1 MSRKLVFLPLIL
13 GFSSVPVVAET
24 LVPQDKILVFA
35 CLENME
41 QGTTWPQCVELM
53 FQPCVSESAGLSG
66 EFSACVEGCSSA
78 GYSES
83 EVMMTANMCR
93 KDMT

>member
-1 MSRKLVFLPLIL
+1 MKYLPL
-13 GFSSVPVVAET
+13 VAAQT
-24 LVPQDKILVFA
+24 DSPALADVRITQDKVLVLA

-66 EFSACVEGCSSA
+66 EFSACREGRSSA
-78 GYSES
+78 GYCES